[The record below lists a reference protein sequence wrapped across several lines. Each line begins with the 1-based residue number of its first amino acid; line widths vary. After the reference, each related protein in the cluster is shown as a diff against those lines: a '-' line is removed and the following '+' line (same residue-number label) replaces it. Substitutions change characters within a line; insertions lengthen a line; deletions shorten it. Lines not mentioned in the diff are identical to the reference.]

1 MKIYTNEE
9 IKQKI
14 NRKNKIKKV
23 IDFIIYPIV
32 LILLICCIIVVLQ
45 AIKNPGQTPNLFG
58 YKFFNVISGSM
69 KPNLEIGD
77 IVIIKE
83 IENINK
89 GDIIT
94 FKQQDSIITHRVVD
108 IIKEDGKIYYQ
119 TKGDNNNSNDENL
132 VEYKDIEGIYVYRIP
147 KIGIVINN
155 IQNTTTMIIIILV
168 LYLIYKILQIK
179 DDRKV
184 ARHEK
189 RKKLEKK

>member
-9 IKQKI
+9 ITKKI
-14 NRKNKIKKV
+14 NRKNKRKKV
-23 IDFIIYPIV
+23 LDLIIYPIV
-32 LILLICCIIVVLQ
+32 LILFVCCTIIVVQ
-45 AIKNPGQTPNLFG
+45 VIKNPGQTPNLFG
-58 YKFFNVISGSM
+58 YKFFNVVSGSM

-77 IVIIKE
+77 VVITKE
-83 IENINK
+83 IEDINK

-108 IIKEDGKIYYQ
+108 IINEDEKIYYQ

-147 KIGIVINN
+147 KIGIIINN

-179 DDRKV
+179 DDRKI

-189 RKKLEKK
+189 RKELEKN

>member
-179 DDRKV
+179 DDREV

>member
-9 IKQKI
+9 IKNKL

-23 IDFIIYPIV
+23 IDIIIYPIV
-32 LILLICCIIVVLQ
+32 SILLICCIIVVLQ
-45 AIKNPGQTPNLFG
+45 AVKNPGQTPNLFG

-77 IVIIKE
+77 VVIIKE

-108 IIKEDGKIYYQ
+108 IINEDGKIYYQ

-132 VEYKDIEGIYVYRIP
+132 VEFKDIEGIYVYRIP
-147 KIGIVINN
+147 KIGIVISN
-155 IQNTTTMIIIILV
+155 IQNTTTMIIIILG

-179 DDRKV
+179 DDRKIS
-184 ARHEK
+184 RHEK
-189 RKKLEKK
+189 RKELEKK

>member
-9 IKQKI
+9 IKNKL

-32 LILLICCIIVVLQ
+32 SILLICCIIVVLQ
-45 AIKNPGQTPNLFG
+45 AVKNPGQTPNLFG

-77 IVIIKE
+77 VVIIKE

-94 FKQQDSIITHRVVD
+94 FKQQDFIITHRVVD
-108 IIKEDGKIYYQ
+108 IINEDGKIYYQ

-132 VEYKDIEGIYVYRIP
+132 VEFKDIEGIYVYRIP
-147 KIGIVINN
+147 KIGIVISN
-155 IQNTTTMIIIILV
+155 IQNTTTMIIIILG

-179 DDRKV
+179 DDRKIS
-184 ARHEK
+184 RHEK
-189 RKKLEKK
+189 RKELEKK

>member
-1 MKIYTNEE
+1 MKIYTNEKN
-9 IKQKI
+9 KQKI

-147 KIGIVINN
+147 KIGKF
-155 IQNTTTMIIIILV
+155 V
-168 LYLIYKILQIK
+168 LEFSKIPLSAY
-179 DDRKV
+179 KV
-184 ARHEK
+184 AIIVVFSI
-189 RKKLEKK
+189 L

>member
-119 TKGDNNNSNDENL
+119 TKGDKNNSNDENL

-189 RKKLEKK
+189 IKELEKK

>member
-9 IKQKI
+9 IKNKL

-32 LILLICCIIVVLQ
+32 SILLICCIIVVLQ
-45 AIKNPGQTPNLFG
+45 AIKNPGQAPNLFG

-77 IVIIKE
+77 VVIIKE

-89 GDIIT
+89 GNIIT

-108 IIKEDGKIYYQ
+108 IINEDGKIYYQ

-132 VEYKDIEGIYVYRIP
+132 VEFKDIEGIYVYRIP
-147 KIGIVINN
+147 KIGIVISN
-155 IQNTTTMIIIILV
+155 IQNTTTMIIIILG

-179 DDRKV
+179 DDRKIS
-184 ARHEK
+184 RHEK
-189 RKKLEKK
+189 RKELEKK

>member
-32 LILLICCIIVVLQ
+32 LMLLICCIIVVLQ

-108 IIKEDGKIYYQ
+108 IINEDGKIYYQ

-189 RKKLEKK
+189 RKELEKK

>member
-32 LILLICCIIVVLQ
+32 SILLVCCIIVVLQ

>member
-9 IKQKI
+9 ITKKL
-14 NRKNKIKKV
+14 NRKNKRKKV
-23 IDFIIYPIV
+23 IDFIIYPIIS
-32 LILLICCIIVVLQ
+32 ILLICCVIIVLQVL
-45 AIKNPGQTPNLFG
+45 KNPGQTPNLFG

-77 IVIIKE
+77 IVITKE
-83 IENINK
+83 IEDIKK

-94 FKQQDSIITHRVVD
+94 FRQQNSIITHRVVD
-108 IIKEDGKIYYQ
+108 IINENEKLYYQ
-119 TKGDNNNSNDENL
+119 TKGDNNNSNDEIL
-132 VEYKDIEGIYVYRIP
+132 VEYKDIEGIYACRIP

-155 IQNTTTMIIIILV
+155 IQNTTSMIIIILV

-179 DDRKV
+179 DDRKI

-189 RKKLEKK
+189 RKELENK